1 MMKFNK
7 KEKESEPELV
17 VSSGRIGR
25 TSQYK
30 YMGDMYDEKGDNGR
44 KIKHK
49 KEKVD
54 MMISNINRETQ
65 QKKIGK
71 AALPVRIMLIDVVIA
86 PTILSNTETWYEISK
101 SEQEEIQKIH
111 HKTLTKAL
119 QLPKT
124 TPYMGIISEINEV
137 PFVEIIWYRKFIFY
151 YRLVKSDERRV
162 ARIILMEQ
170 IKEHEAWYKEIHQ
183 YAEENDISLKVN
195 EITYEQYKDHV
206 KQKIYDKI
214 KKDLELAKVT
224 KTKLRFINP
233 GKRQEYVNHCSI
245 KETSSIMRIRLH
257 MVDVRANYGGG
268 ICRKCE
274 QEQETT
280 EHVLECFSN
289 GDYNF
294 DEEKME
300 DVSWLREIKVI
311 YEQFDETYKN

>member
-1 MMKFNK
+1 
-7 KEKESEPELV
+7 
-17 VSSGRIGR
+17 
-25 TSQYK
+25 
-30 YMGDMYDEKGDNGR
+30 
-44 KIKHK
+44 
-49 KEKVD
+49 
-54 MMISNINRETQ
+54 
-65 QKKIGK
+65 
-71 AALPVRIMLIDVVIA
+71 
-86 PTILSNTETWYEISK
+86 
-101 SEQEEIQKIH
+101 
-111 HKTLTKAL
+111 
-119 QLPKT
+119 
-124 TPYMGIISEINEV
+124 
-137 PFVEIIWYRKFIFY
+137 
-151 YRLVKSDERRV
+151 
-162 ARIILMEQ
+162 MEQ

-183 YAEENDISLKVN
+183 YAEENDISLDVN

-206 KQKIYDKI
+206 KQKIYAKI

-257 MVDVRANYGGG
+257 MVDARANYGGG

-289 GDYNF
+289 GDYKF

-300 DVSWLREIKVI
+300 DVSWLREIKII